1 MLHATWCWGSSEM
14 DVLEANHKDRSMPSL
29 VHVHSES
36 WEFPVWLTLPIVFA
50 ALVYLRGWLSL
61 RSTSSNVIPAWRAG
75 SFLLGTFSIWVAVAS
90 PIATSDHELLTAHM
104 VQHLLLM
111 SLAPPLIWLS
121 APLLSFAHG
130 LPRQF
135 VNGVMDS
142 LFRSPFAQRVG
153 RALGDLTF
161 CWLAATATLVV
172 WHVPAALALGMQS
185 GPWHA
190 VQHASFL
197 ATGLLFWWPV
207 VRPWPSVPAGPQWSI
222 VLYLFLATLPCDI
235 LSGFLVFSERI
246 TYPVYLST
254 SRHPGL
260 VLEDQQSAGA
270 LMWTCVTIVYLVA
283 GTILSTRLLSPD
295 SYREGER
302 LRSASPARP
311 VLKERPQGVETT

>member
-1 MLHATWCWGSSEM
+1 
-14 DVLEANHKDRSMPSL
+14 MPSL
-29 VHVHSES
+29 AHVHSES
-36 WEFPVWLTLPIVFA
+36 WEFPVWLTLTIVSV

-61 RSTSSNVIPAWRAG
+61 RWASSNVIPAWRAG
-75 SFLLGTFSIWVAVAS
+75 SFLLGVFSIWVAVAS
-90 PIATSDHELLTAHM
+90 PIASSDHELLTAHM

-111 SLAPPLIWLS
+111 TIAPPLIWLS
-121 APLLSFAHG
+121 APVLSLAHG
-130 LPRQF
+130 LPRHL
-135 VNGVMDS
+135 VDGIMGP

-153 RALGDLTF
+153 RALGHLAL
-161 CWLAATATLVV
+161 CWLAATAALVV

-190 VQHASFL
+190 VEHASFL

-246 TYPVYLST
+246 AYPIYLAT

-270 LMWTCVTIVYLVA
+270 LMWTCVTIVYLAA
-283 GTILSTRLLSPD
+283 GTIVSTRLLSPD
-295 SYREGER
+295 GYREGER
-302 LRSASPARP
+302 LKSASPGRG
-311 VLKERPQGVETT
+311 VLKEHPQRVEIV